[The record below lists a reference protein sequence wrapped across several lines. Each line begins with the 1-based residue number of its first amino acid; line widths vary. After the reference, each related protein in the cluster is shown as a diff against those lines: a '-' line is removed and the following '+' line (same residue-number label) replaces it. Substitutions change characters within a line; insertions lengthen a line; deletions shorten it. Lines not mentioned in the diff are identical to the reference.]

1 MSITTT
7 TTTITDHQA
16 VLDRSRDALAGLRA
30 HIAATEGRIQGYHNE
45 LDQLDQQEA
54 AQHQLVRK
62 SEEAIEEAEATLR
75 RARMSALISQ
85 GTSTESSTSAAAM
98 NAESEL
104 ATLREKLSTAKTE
117 QTKLVKQLAK
127 QRESLQK
134 KIESDMGELQS
145 LSQQAD
151 ELASIEK
158 ENHQQLGHATYDALV
173 REIALARET
182 EQNLATALDECKAEL
197 SSLQDSVSVQLRAW
211 PDLRKQLQQEL
222 DVQVE
227 ISPASVR
234 VARAAKAYLLSL
246 SSWGQELEPS
256 RNFQL
261 SSVFQ
266 LLAIDASA
274 IQRARQPGF
283 SDLAEQRI
291 RQLEDYA
298 RQIEQQAN
306 ERRRS
311 VASYGW

>member
-127 QRESLQK
+127 QREALQK
-134 KIESDMGELQS
+134 KIESDTEELSS